1 MAAKKILVV
10 DDDPLFRDF
19 LKEAL
24 DRNEYEVDIAENGQQ
39 AIQNLEGADYDLILS
54 DIRMPGMDGIQV
66 LEKAILLQPDS
77 RVVMITAH
85 ATVANAVEAMNKGAY
100 DYLEKGCSLEE
111 IEVRVARAL
120 ENQELKQE
128 NQRLRSELQERY
140 SFGNMV
146 GKSRLMEEVFELIK
160 TVAKNRSTVLI
171 SGQSGTGK
179 ELVARAI
186 HYNSP
191 RKNNPFIKIN
201 CAALPPD
208 LIKANSS
215 VTSRGLSLAR

>member
-100 DYLEKGCSLEE
+100 DNLEKGCSLEE

-215 VTSRGLSLAR
+215 VTRRGLSLAR

>member
-1 MAAKKILVV
+1 
-10 DDDPLFRDF
+10 
-19 LKEAL
+19 
-24 DRNEYEVDIAENGQQ
+24 
-39 AIQNLEGADYDLILS
+39 
-54 DIRMPGMDGIQV
+54 
-66 LEKAILLQPDS
+66 
-77 RVVMITAH
+77 
-85 ATVANAVEAMNKGAY
+85 MNKGAY

-215 VTSRGLSLAR
+215 VTRRGLSLAR